1 MAKLLEYQ
9 QLLQDEAIE
18 IQDLPKEIRLKINV
32 LKPTII
38 KFNEKPSEKLRNS
51 IDKMDIEVCELI
63 QDFIDGNSEEEEED
77 SEAKAAEQALAAEAE
92 AKAKLE
98 AEQKEKADFEAA
110 EAKKAEDAAN
120 EEAENKRKKEQELAD
135 AEAARIAEEEATE
148 AKRIADEKELAD
160 KQKYS
165 FGTHEM
171 EIAILVECNK
181 NDGHIEEKK
190 FAEIIKRSPK
200 YPVQEVFSIKLRRQ
214 YARSVYILES

>member
-63 QDFIDGNSEEEEED
+63 QDFIDGNSEEEDDD
-77 SEAKAAEQALAAEAE
+77 SEAKALEAEAKALAAESE

-110 EAKKAEDAAN
+110 EAKKAE
-120 EEAENKRKKEQELAD
+120 EGSKK
-135 AEAARIAEEEATE
+135 
-148 AKRIADEKELAD
+148 
-160 KQKYS
+160 
-165 FGTHEM
+165 
-171 EIAILVECNK
+171 
-181 NDGHIEEKK
+181 
-190 FAEIIKRSPK
+190 
-200 YPVQEVFSIKLRRQ
+200 
-214 YARSVYILES
+214 YILIWHSLMK